1 MTDRDASDAGNVVA
15 GIEGVP
21 VVAEIG
27 LEPARRSQ
35 GRIVAANASAFVE
48 CLPRRL
54 RQPSVLVAEGDVAM
68 NVVADGLD
76 AGHTSCRSRRDRA
89 RSECPPAHP
98 SRPFLLRVLH
108 RVASAHRNPGGFAAL
123 ESEHGGLRRAVS
135 PRFNPP
141 WIIEGSRLFMNW
153 TCWMQTSRATE
164 FFG

>member
-35 GRIVAANASAFVE
+35 GGIVAANAGAFVE

-89 RSECPPAHP
+89 RS
-98 SRPFLLRVLH
+98 SRRGVVVRSSGTTMSDAREKCVPRTMQ
-108 RVASAHRNPGGFAAL
+108 
-123 ESEHGGLRRAVS
+123 RRGRGKS
-135 PRFNPP
+135 
-141 WIIEGSRLFMNW
+141 
-153 TCWMQTSRATE
+153 
-164 FFG
+164 